1 MSDRDDLHSDR
12 IAATE
17 RGASGVRPRWLTGW
31 ITDPSPWIDIAL
43 FVAVVGAVVFMLW
56 AVFG

>member
-17 RGASGVRPRWLTGW
+17 RGPGGVRPRWLTGW
-31 ITDPSPWIDIAL
+31 LTDPSPWIDVVLAV
-43 FVAVVGAVVFMLW
+43 VAVGAVVFMIW